1 MAGNRNE
8 EMVYC
13 SFCGKN
19 QEEVKKIIAG
29 NGVFICNECVA
40 LSQEIIREETAE
52 EVLADLAETPKPSIN
67 SLRVLQLSSSS
78 QLSIRRITPGVS
90 QTAVRFLLSCSSMF
104 FTSAFCLRHSGTRWR
119 SKCLSEPDHP
129 KRPESPIPTT

>member
-40 LSQEIIREETAE
+40 LSQEIIREEMAE
-52 EVLADLAETPKPSIN
+52 EVLADLAETPKPKELLDILNNYVAVSYTHLTLPTN
-67 SLRVLQLSSSS
+67 SRV
-78 QLSIRRITPGVS
+78 
-90 QTAVRFLLSCSSMF
+90 
-104 FTSAFCLRHSGTRWR
+104 
-119 SKCLSEPDHP
+119 
-129 KRPESPIPTT
+129 

>member
-40 LSQEIIREETAE
+40 LSQEIIREEMAE
-52 EVLADLAETPKPSIN
+52 EVLADLAETPKPKELLDILN
-67 SLRVLQLSSSS
+67 NYVVGQDRAKRALAVAVYNHYKRVATDTMDEIEIEKSNMLM
-78 QLSIRRITPGVS
+78 IGPTGCGK
-90 QTAVRFLLSCSSMF
+90 TFLVKTL
-104 FTSAFCLRHSGTRWR
+104 A
-119 SKCLSEPDHP
+119 
-129 KRPESPIPTT
+129 

>member
-29 NGVFICNECVA
+29 NGVFICNECAVG
-40 LSQEIIREETAE
+40 RHH
-52 EVLADLAETPKPSIN
+52 
-67 SLRVLQLSSSS
+67 
-78 QLSIRRITPGVS
+78 GVG
-90 QTAVRFLLSCSSMF
+90 C
-104 FTSAFCLRHSGTRWR
+104 TR
-119 SKCLSEPDHP
+119 L
-129 KRPESPIPTT
+129 

>member
-52 EVLADLAETPKPSIN
+52 EVSKEYFQRLHPHN
-67 SLRVLQLSSSS
+67 Q
-78 QLSIRRITPGVS
+78 
-90 QTAVRFLLSCSSMF
+90 LLSRLLHLQWQMGHSSYV
-104 FTSAFCLRHSGTRWR
+104 LRFGPRKSY
-119 SKCLSEPDHP
+119 LNQ
-129 KRPESPIPTT
+129 

>member
-40 LSQEIIREETAE
+40 LSQDLIREVSAVD
-52 EVLADLAETPKPSIN
+52 VLADLAE
-67 SLRVLQLSSSS
+67 
-78 QLSIRRITPGVS
+78 
-90 QTAVRFLLSCSSMF
+90 
-104 FTSAFCLRHSGTRWR
+104 
-119 SKCLSEPDHP
+119 
-129 KRPESPIPTT
+129 SP

>member
-19 QEEVKKIIAG
+19 QEEDEEIIAG

-52 EVLADLAETPKPSIN
+52 EVLADLLK
-67 SLRVLQLSSSS
+67 RQS
-78 QLSIRRITPGVS
+78 QKN
-90 QTAVRFLLSCSSMF
+90 F
-104 FTSAFCLRHSGTRWR
+104 
-119 SKCLSEPDHP
+119 
-129 KRPESPIPTT
+129 

>member
-19 QEEVKKIIAG
+19 QEEVKKIFAG

-52 EVLADLAETPKPSIN
+52 EVLADLAETPKPKE
-67 SLRVLQLSSSS
+67 L
-78 QLSIRRITPGVS
+78 
-90 QTAVRFLLSCSSMF
+90 FLLRFREFRDNM
-104 FTSAFCLRHSGTRWR
+104 HDVR
-119 SKCLSEPDHP
+119 SDRE
-129 KRPESPIPTT
+129 

>member
-40 LSQEIIREETAE
+40 CHKKSF
-52 EVLADLAETPKPSIN
+52 
-67 SLRVLQLSSSS
+67 
-78 QLSIRRITPGVS
+78 
-90 QTAVRFLLSCSSMF
+90 VR
-104 FTSAFCLRHSGTRWR
+104 
-119 SKCLSEPDHP
+119 
-129 KRPESPIPTT
+129 KRLKKF

>member
-19 QEEVKKIIAG
+19 QEEWRIIAG

-52 EVLADLAETPKPSIN
+52 E
-67 SLRVLQLSSSS
+67 
-78 QLSIRRITPGVS
+78 
-90 QTAVRFLLSCSSMF
+90 F
-104 FTSAFCLRHSGTRWR
+104 
-119 SKCLSEPDHP
+119 
-129 KRPESPIPTT
+129 